1 MTDEEANAL
10 NTEVAA
16 AMGWTM
22 WGPDDQVWDTPD
34 GQTIQYED
42 SVNGLPDFCRD
53 AMMIGY
59 LTEWLTAQ
67 DRTHF
72 TCGTGELGGGEAYI
86 YWRWNSWE
94 WLESCVFCG
103 ENSTQRTIGEALCRA
118 ILAYVKSRKEQTDA
132 V

>member
-1 MTDEEANAL
+1 MIDEEATAL
-10 NTEVAA
+10 NLAVAG

-22 WGPDDQVWDTPD
+22 WGSHDHVWNTPM
-34 GQTIQYED
+34 GYTIHYED
-42 SVNGLPDFCRD
+42 NVNGLPDFCRD

-86 YWRWNSWE
+86 YWRHDGIERS
-94 WLESCVFCG
+94 VMIFGG
-103 ENSTQRTIGEALCRA
+103 ENRTQRTTSEALSRA
-118 ILAYVKSRKEQTDA
+118 ILGYVESRKEQLNEN
-132 V
+132 